1 MVVIGW
7 DEAAWACEERA
18 MTAVRVATTA
28 ITAMSTS
35 VSCDLRTMKGYNGR
49 LTGRQRP
56 RPAGSSVLRP
66 ASDGCPGTVE
76 AESTDGRRSGA
87 ARRQATGRSYG
98 SPGSSCRGNGGNQAS
113 DPAPAT
119 SDASAVGPSR
129 ADGGG
134 PADGASNS
142 SGDHPPTVLSAV
154 EPDRLRALLHT
165 TRGPRIATPTDT
177 MRMGNAA
184 RALSS
189 VALWHSLTNSDHW
202 ARPVTSLAAGS
213 GPAPIVTGSSSATIA
228 ASDPCPGPQVPPTA
242 GGGSAV
248 RSMLGRGRLDGAD
261 RPVPRAHFWLPK
273 PRECI
278 QSPDSRGRN
287 RRDGDGRTRLG
298 SQGLWPV
305 IRKEFFLGMVVARQ
319 IRWLGKVGHSPE

>member
-1 MVVIGW
+1 M
-7 DEAAWACEERA
+7 
-18 MTAVRVATTA
+18 
-28 ITAMSTS
+28 
-35 VSCDLRTMKGYNGR
+35 
-49 LTGRQRP
+49 
-56 RPAGSSVLRP
+56 LRP

-76 AESTDGRRSGA
+76 AESTRGRRSGA
-87 ARRQATGRSYG
+87 AGRQATGRSYG
-98 SPGSSCRGNGGNQAS
+98 SPGSSCRGSGGNRAS

-129 ADGGG
+129 ADGGC

-142 SGDHPPTVLSAV
+142 RGDHPPTVLSAV

-165 TRGPRIATPTDT
+165 TRGPRIATPADT

-248 RSMLGRGRLDGAD
+248 RRPAIAKAAPKRPRQTRTSPVRQAIED
-261 RPVPRAHFWLPK
+261 RFTRDHLSCGPMVGVGLPGGDAG
-273 PRECI
+273 
-278 QSPDSRGRN
+278 QVTF
-287 RRDGDGRTRLG
+287 DGR
-298 SQGLWPV
+298 
-305 IRKEFFLGMVVARQ
+305 VVPDRSCSHAVASRQCRIATLARQ
-319 IRWLGKVGHSPE
+319 LVALCPHSLDFPRRANPLFAHGRAVRASVRLR

>member
-1 MVVIGW
+1 M
-7 DEAAWACEERA
+7 
-18 MTAVRVATTA
+18 
-28 ITAMSTS
+28 
-35 VSCDLRTMKGYNGR
+35 
-49 LTGRQRP
+49 
-56 RPAGSSVLRP
+56 LRP

-165 TRGPRIATPTDT
+165 TRGPRIATPADT

-248 RSMLGRGRLDGAD
+248 R
-261 RPVPRAHFWLPK
+261 RPVIAKAAPKRPRQTRTSPVRLAIVGRFTRDHLSCGPMVGVGLPGGDAGQVTFDV
-273 PRECI
+273 RVV
-278 QSPDSRGRN
+278 PDRSCAPAVAFRQCRIA
-287 RRDGDGRTRLG
+287 TL
-298 SQGLWPV
+298 
-305 IRKEFFLGMVVARQ
+305 ARQ
-319 IRWLGKVGHSPE
+319 LVAPSPCR

>member
-1 MVVIGW
+1 
-7 DEAAWACEERA
+7 
-18 MTAVRVATTA
+18 
-28 ITAMSTS
+28 
-35 VSCDLRTMKGYNGR
+35 
-49 LTGRQRP
+49 
-56 RPAGSSVLRP
+56 VLRP

-76 AESTDGRRSGA
+76 AESTHGRRSGA
-87 ARRQATGRSYG
+87 AGRQATGRSYG
-98 SPGSSCRGNGGNQAS
+98 SPGSSCRGNGGNRAS

-129 ADGGG
+129 ADGGC

-142 SGDHPPTVLSAV
+142 GGDHPPTVLSAV
-154 EPDRLRALLHT
+154 ESDRLRALLHT
-165 TRGPRIATPTDT
+165 TRGPRSATPADT

-228 ASDPCPGPQVPPTA
+228 ASDPRPGPQVPPTA

-248 RSMLGRGRLDGAD
+248 RRPAIAKAAPKRPRQTRTSPVRQAIEGRFTRDHLSCGPMVGVGLPGGDAGQVTFDVRVVPD
-261 RPVPRAHFWLPK
+261 RSCAHAVAFRQCRIATLARQLVALCRHSLTPLAGLP
-273 PRECI
+273 PAC
-278 QSPDSRGRN
+278 QSPVRPR
-287 RRDGDGRTRLG
+287 
-298 SQGLWPV
+298 
-305 IRKEFFLGMVVARQ
+305 
-319 IRWLGKVGHSPE
+319 

>member
-7 DEAAWACEERA
+7 DEAACACEERA

-76 AESTDGRRSGA
+76 AESTLGRRSGA
-87 ARRQATGRSYG
+87 AGRQATGRSYG
-98 SPGSSCRGNGGNQAS
+98 SPGSSCRGNGGNRAS

-129 ADGGG
+129 AEGGC

-142 SGDHPPTVLSAV
+142 SGDRPPTVLSAF
-154 EPDRLRALLHT
+154 ESDRLRALLHT
-165 TRGPRIATPTDT
+165 TRGPRIATPADT

-189 VALWHSLTNSDHW
+189 RRTLALTDEL
-202 ARPVTSLAAGS
+202 RP
-213 GPAPIVTGSSSATIA
+213 
-228 ASDPCPGPQVPPTA
+228 
-242 GGGSAV
+242 
-248 RSMLGRGRLDGAD
+248 
-261 RPVPRAHFWLPK
+261 
-273 PRECI
+273 
-278 QSPDSRGRN
+278 
-287 RRDGDGRTRLG
+287 
-298 SQGLWPV
+298 
-305 IRKEFFLGMVVARQ
+305 
-319 IRWLGKVGHSPE
+319 